1 MLWFFHVSSSLFP
14 VYQYL
19 VGIFPSYP
27 RLVFHRLLKTAN
39 FFQKG
44 KDNSFMVCLCVIS
57 SGGGGGGDGG
67 PSRRAGFN
75 TGSINIGRRDVVNL
89 LLVGVNLNPVFCY

>member
-57 SGGGGGGDGG
+57 SGGGG
-67 PSRRAGFN
+67 R
-75 TGSINIGRRDVVNL
+75 GRRPIKEGGFQHWL
-89 LLVGVNLNPVFCY
+89 CKYWTARCS